1 MRHPSPL
8 SATSASPPSLPTLV
22 VVAHPDLAS
31 SRITA
36 HLAEAVRDLA
46 HVTIHELGPV
56 YRDGRFDVAREQ
68 QLVRDHDRI
77 VWQFPWYW
85 YSVPAVLKAWIDQ
98 VLTYGFAYGSSG
110 SALRGKTLQ
119 LVTSTGGPE
128 ESYASVDPTSRFTMT
143 QLLAPLNATAR
154 LIGMRLAEP
163 LVLHGARTVSD
174 ESLAVRAKRYRELL
188 GSTRRTD

>member
-1 MRHPSPL
+1 MR
-8 SATSASPPSLPTLV
+8 TLV
-22 VVAHPDLAS
+22 VVAHPDLTS

-36 HLAEAVRDLA
+36 RLAEAVSDLA
-46 HVTIHELGPV
+46 HVTVHELGPAC
-56 YRDGRFDVAREQ
+56 RDGRFDIAREQ
-68 QLVRDHDRI
+68 QLLRDHDRI

-98 VLTYGFAYGSSG
+98 VLTHGFAYGSGG

-128 ESYASVDPTSRFTMT
+128 ESYAAVDPTSRFTMT
-143 QLLAPLNATAR
+143 QLLAPLDATAR

-174 ESLAVRAKRYRELL
+174 ENLAVHAKRYRELL
-188 GSTRRTD
+188 GSAEAASGTCP